1 MGELET
7 FHVDPS
13 NQEQSRAWDGDEGAY
28 WAAHAE
34 HFDTSVAEYHR
45 RLMDSAAI
53 EPDWQVLDIGCGTG
67 QTTRDAARL
76 ASSGH
81 ALGLDLSS
89 KMLDVARRL
98 SEREGVRNATFEQVD
113 AQVAPF
119 ETGSFDVAIS
129 RTGAMFFGDPV
140 AAFTNI
146 GRALRPGR
154 RLTMV
159 AWQPVSENEWF
170 RAIGTAMAAGRDLPF
185 PPPEAPG
192 PFALSDTVSRPPSA
206 DHRRF
211 HRTGVRR
218 SPGTDAFR
226 PNRTGCTPVHRRPDR
241 LDARRARRRGPAPG
255 PRRSLRQPD
264 GTRVVGGRG
273 VRVGHVADHGDANAL
288 TPVPHR
294 RSPAT
299 QLGSAGNRAFL

>member
-34 HFDTSVAEYHR
+34 HFDKSVADYHR
-45 RLMDSAAI
+45 RLIDSAAI
-53 EPDWQVLDIGCGTG
+53 EPDWQVLDVGCGTG

-76 ASSGH
+76 AASGH

-98 SEREGVRNATFEQVD
+98 SEREGVRNATFEQAD

-192 PFALSDTVSRPPSA
+192 PFALSDTSR
-206 DHRRF
+206 
-211 HRTGVRR
+211 VRR
-218 SPGTDAFR
+218 LLTTVGFTEPAFEDLRAPMHFGQTARDAHRFIVGL
-226 PNRTGCTPVHRRPDR
+226 TGWMLEG
-241 LDARRARRRGPAPG
+241 LDDAGRRRALDDLYA
-255 PRRSLRQPD
+255 SLMEHESSE
-264 GTRVVGGRG
+264 GVEYESAMWLITATR
-273 VRVGHVADHGDANAL
+273 
-288 TPVPHR
+288 TP
-294 RSPAT
+294 
-299 QLGSAGNRAFL
+299 

>member
-13 NQEQSRAWDGDEGAY
+13 NQEQSQAWDGDEGRY

-34 HFDTSVAEYHR
+34 RFDTSVAEYHR

-53 EPDWQVLDIGCGTG
+53 EPDWHVLDIGCGTG

-76 ASSGH
+76 ATSGH

-98 SEREGVRNATFEQVD
+98 SESEGVRNVTFEQAD

-140 AAFTNI
+140 TAFTNI

-154 RLTMV
+154 RLAMV
-159 AWQPVSENEWF
+159 AWQPLPENEWF
-170 RAIGTAMAAGRDLPF
+170 RAIGTAMAAGRDLPL

-192 PFALSDTVSRPPSA
+192 PFALSDTAR
-206 DHRRF
+206 
-211 HRTGVRR
+211 VRR
-218 SPGTDAFR
+218 LLTTVGFTEPEFEDLRAPMHFGPTARDAHQFIVGL
-226 PNRTGCTPVHRRPDR
+226 TGWMLEGLDDAGRRR
-241 LDARRARRRGPAPG
+241 ALDALYA
-255 PRRSLRQPD
+255 SL
-264 GTRVVGGRG
+264 VEHESSEG
-273 VRVGHVADHGDANAL
+273 VEY
-288 TPVPHR
+288 
-294 RSPAT
+294 
-299 QLGSAGNRAFL
+299 GSAMWLITATRTP